1 MRRQRAILVIAGLCV
16 ALGACASMPVAVAP
30 LEAGALGEAAQARL
44 TELQGLGYP
53 SWAETPQAPE
63 GTRPTEQWLT
73 FRNALLAD
81 GKKQAA
87 DPRGL
92 VAPADP
98 DSFSRAG
105 RTAVDAGFS
114 ARPPSIQD
122 PVAWAAQARARVV
135 PAPSP

>member
-1 MRRQRAILVIAGLCV
+1 MRRQRAILVLSGLCMT
-16 ALGACASMPVAVAP
+16 LGACASLPDRVAP
-30 LEAGALGEAAQARL
+30 LEAGVLGEATQARL

-63 GTRPTEQWLT
+63 GTRPTEQWMA
-73 FRNALLAD
+73 FRNILLAD
-81 GKKQAA
+81 AERQAA
-87 DPRGL
+87 DPRG
-92 VAPADP
+92 AIMPADP
-98 DSFSRAG
+98 EAFSRAG

-114 ARPPSIQD
+114 GRPSSIQD

>member
-16 ALGACASMPVAVAP
+16 TVGACASMPFSVAP

-53 SWAETPQAPE
+53 SWAETPQAPA
-63 GTRPTEQWLT
+63 GTRPAEQWLT
-73 FRNALLAD
+73 FRNTLLTYAERQ
-81 GKKQAA
+81 GA
-87 DPRGL
+87 DPRG
-92 VAPADP
+92 VIAPSNPEA
-98 DSFSRAG
+98 FSRAG
-105 RTAVDAGFS
+105 RSAVDAGFA
-114 ARPPSIQD
+114 ARPPSIED

>member
-1 MRRQRAILVIAGLCV
+1 MRRQRAILVLTGLCV
-16 ALGACASMPVAVAP
+16 TLGACASLPVNVAP

-63 GTRPTEQWLT
+63 GTRPTEQWMT
-73 FRNALLAD
+73 FRNRLLAD
-81 GKKQAA
+81 RETQSA
-87 DPRGL
+87 DPRG
-92 VAPADP
+92 VIVPSDP
-98 DSFSRAG
+98 EAFSRAG
-105 RTAVDAGFS
+105 TTAVDSGFT